1 MSAKT
6 IKWDDVRSQVLANP
20 EVKAEY
26 EALEFEF
33 NIASQVI
40 AQSEVRSQKSEVR
53 IPNSQFLILNS

>member
-1 MSAKT
+1 MTAKT
-6 IKWDDVRSQVLANP
+6 IKWDDVRSQVLENP

-40 AQSEVRSQKSEVR
+40 AQSEVRSQKSEG
-53 IPNSQFLILNS
+53 IISNS

>member
-53 IPNSQFLILNS
+53 ISNSQFSILNS